1 MHVGEKGC
9 KKLSWNLPI
18 ARGKILLGS
27 GVAAWQAKSCAQM
40 VPLQQERQTE
50 QYAEE
55 KEITEFTYVVK
66 IYEIDVPAHLV
77 SSTFK
82 DIFSSCREHEFSS
95 YHLHMMT
102 LSCL

>member
-1 MHVGEKGC
+1 M
-9 KKLSWNLPI
+9 
-18 ARGKILLGS
+18 
-27 GVAAWQAKSCAQM
+27 AAWQAKSCAQM

-50 QYAEE
+50 YAEE

-66 IYEIDVPAHLV
+66 IYEIDVLAHLV

-82 DIFSSCREHEFSS
+82 GIFSSCRAHEFSS